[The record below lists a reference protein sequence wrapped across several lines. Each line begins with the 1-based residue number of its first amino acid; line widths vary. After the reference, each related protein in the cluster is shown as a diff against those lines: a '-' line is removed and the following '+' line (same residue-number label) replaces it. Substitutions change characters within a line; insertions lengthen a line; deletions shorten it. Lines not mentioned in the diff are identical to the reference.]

1 LSYEILRR
9 NAVQPTLGARRH
21 AMSRQNVPLCRQTAC
36 HCAYRLRPAGINRTR
51 RPFID
56 QASHA
61 FVQGDVSMKVSRL
74 IQVVLM
80 IATLGLASLSLS
92 ACGDMNTSGG
102 ASSSGTSGSS
112 GGY

>member
-1 LSYEILRR
+1 
-9 NAVQPTLGARRH
+9 
-21 AMSRQNVPLCRQTAC
+21 
-36 HCAYRLRPAGINRTR
+36 
-51 RPFID
+51 
-56 QASHA
+56 
-61 FVQGDVSMKVSRL
+61 MKVFRL